1 MFFHMLYFCWFLKW
15 RSPAALEKIELG
27 NPSQCQCWITRSILQ
42 TKGFPVDV
50 SSKVPVFWGDPDVKH
65 ANICAPLEV
74 EGCSCGDKIAFANAY
89 SAIASQTTS
98 IQFLTQHGCIHPV
111 NIHDST
117 ISHSLQSLEE
127 FHTFTLFSPTYFCI
141 HTYIYYV
148 YSRAL
153 QRPAVVSRG
162 IAQATCPLHAQPF
175 REPFLKFLT
184 FQVVSLSAEAST
196 MLLVTLV

>member
-98 IQFLTQHGCIHPV
+98 IQFLHQHVCIHPV

-127 FHTFTLFSPTYFCI
+127 FHTFTWFSPTYFCI
-141 HTYIYYV
+141 YTYTLCILSCVATTCCCVQGYCA
-148 YSRAL
+148 SHLPLACPTFPWTIL
-153 QRPAVVSRG
+153 KVSYISG
-162 IAQATCPLHAQPF
+162 G
-175 REPFLKFLT
+175 
-184 FQVVSLSAEAST
+184 
-196 MLLVTLV
+196 